1 MDLEEAMMRIGIYG
15 AGQMGAA
22 HVRHFAAV
30 PDTTVVGVADAD
42 EQRAKAAAAPIG
54 ATPCPDLNALLT
66 MHPDAVVIVVPNV
79 HHAQAAVTALERGVH
94 VFCEKPMATTVGDA
108 RRVLQTVERTGRM
121 YQMGFNRRF
130 APVYAG
136 VRELLAGGAKVF
148 SGTMKMN
155 DGDMRTPAWF
165 SDPKISGGFMYD
177 TGIHLLDLVRWLLGP
192 IQEVRCLT
200 RSSCYPDQDDAV
212 MLLRFTSGAL
222 VAFSTCGHA
231 TWTGPLERIEFYGDH
246 TAIVTDG
253 FERLT
258 HTPGRDQP
266 AVTRDFSAIPVPD
279 RLGYAPEVRAFLQGI
294 TDGRPG
300 GPTAED
306 AFRAVECVDACYRSA
321 AAEGAPVRLA

>member
-1 MDLEEAMMRIGIYG
+1 MMRIGVYG
-15 AGQMGAA
+15 AGQMGSA

-42 EQRAKAAAAPIG
+42 ESRARAAAAAIG
-54 ATPCPDLNALLT
+54 ATPCPDLDTLLALR
-66 MHPDAVVIVVPNV
+66 PDAVVIVVPNV
-79 HHAQAAVTALERGVH
+79 HHAQASLAALDRGVH
-94 VFCEKPMATTVGDA
+94 VFCEKPMATTVEDA
-108 RRVLQTVERTGRM
+108 RRVLRAVERTGRI

-136 VRELLAGGAKVF
+136 VRELLTGGAGVF

-165 SDPKISGGFMYD
+165 SNPKISGGFMYD
-177 TGIHLLDLVRWLLGP
+177 TAIHLLDLARWLLGAVHE
-192 IQEVRCLT
+192 IRCLA
-200 RSSCYPDQDDAV
+200 RSSCYPDKDDAV
-212 MLLRFTSGAL
+212 MLLRFGNGAL

-231 TWTGPLERIEFYGDH
+231 TWTGPLERIEFFGDH

-266 AVTRDFSAIPVPD
+266 AVTRDFSALPVPE
-279 RLGYAPEVRAFLQGI
+279 RLGYAQEVHAFMQGI
-294 TDGRPG
+294 ANGRPG

-306 AFRAVECVDACYRSA
+306 AFRAVEFVDACYRSA
-321 AAEGAPVRLA
+321 ASDGAPVRLA

>member
-1 MDLEEAMMRIGIYG
+1 MGVKVGLIG
-15 AGQMGAA
+15 AGAMGR
-22 HVRHFAAV
+22 RHLQALARDSRV
-30 PDTTVVGVADAD
+30 DIVGVADTVAD
-42 EQRAKAAAAPIG
+42 AAKTAAESVGAQPCRDLAALAG
-54 ATPCPDLNALLT
+54 LGV
-66 MHPDAVVIVVPNV
+66 DAVFVTLPNV
-79 HHAQAAVTALERGVH
+79 YHGPVVLEALDRKLH
-94 VFCEKPMATTVGDA
+94 VFSEKPMATTLEAGRQIRDQVRRN
-108 RRVLQTVERTGRM
+108 RRV
-121 YQMGFNRRF
+121 YQMGFNRRW
-130 APVYAG
+130 APAYRFLRRHVEDG
-136 VRELLAGGAKVF
+136 FVPF
-148 SGTMKMN
+148 SANVKMN
-155 DGDMRTPAWF
+155 DGDMLTPAWF

-222 VAFSTCGHA
+222 VAFSSCGHA

-266 AVTRDFSAIPVPD
+266 AVTQDFSAIPVPD